1 MNYQIPLRKIPA
13 QAVAFSIANQTLNI
27 TLRQIHDNKFI
38 SLTCNN
44 EIIAENV

>member
-27 TLRQIHDNKFI
+27 TLRQIKYA
-38 SLTCNN
+38 NN
-44 EIIAENV
+44 YQS